1 MAAPVGRWN
10 GIRTRAAT
18 ESVDQGP
25 APTSSPPAPRGPE
38 GTPARDRRPRPG
50 RGPHGFPGVRFT
62 RPGPGRLAVGFGHE
76 FHLPTDPRHPQ
87 GTKGTPQQITYPL
100 N

>member
-1 MAAPVGRWN
+1 MAALVGRRN

-18 ESVDQGP
+18 ESVDQLP
-25 APTSSPPAPRGPE
+25 APTSSPLPHRAVPRGPS
-38 GTPARDRRPRPG
+38 PG
-50 RGPHGFPGVRFT
+50 RGPHGFPGDRFT
-62 RPGPGRLAVGFGHE
+62 RPGPGLLAVGFRHG